1 MLTAAFHATSGAD
14 FRIFPALAD
23 PRHSVPG
30 RKEGRWETNALF
42 MAPPQGALTG
52 ASRILR

>member
-14 FRIFPALAD
+14 FRIYPELAD

-30 RKEGRWETNALF
+30 RKEAIARP
-42 MAPPQGALTG
+42 MR
-52 ASRILR
+52 SS